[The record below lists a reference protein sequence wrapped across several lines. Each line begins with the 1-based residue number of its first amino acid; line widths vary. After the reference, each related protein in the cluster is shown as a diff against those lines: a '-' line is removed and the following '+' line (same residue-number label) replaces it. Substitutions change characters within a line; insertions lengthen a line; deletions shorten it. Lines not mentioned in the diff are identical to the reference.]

1 MRSSN
6 SEGGEYSG
14 SGEKWTKGRKL
25 GFETGGC
32 GYCGLDEIFESRGR
46 KLGFKIWEG
55 CVLCWSDIRNF

>member
-6 SEGGEYSG
+6 SEAGGYSG

-25 GFETGGC
+25 GFDWRGC
-32 GYCGLDEIFESRGR
+32 GYSVLDEIFESRGR

-55 CVLCWSDIRNF
+55 CVLCWSYIQSF